1 MSSNPS
7 GSITPVWHEHPHD
20 VVLAQ
25 LQSDAQQGLSTTEAE
40 RRLAQYGLNRLPS
53 ASHRSWASLMV
64 AQLQSPL
71 IYLLFVSAA
80 VAFMLREYSDAL
92 VILVVVV
99 ANAIIGAL
107 QEGRAERSLEALQKL
122 SELRVHVLR
131 DGHEGVIEAHAL
143 VPGDILVLTAGDAVA
158 ADARILEGAAV
169 EVAEA
174 ALTGESLPVPKHHA
188 PLDRETLLA
197 DRKNMVYAGT
207 HMSSGRARAVVVAT
221 GLSTEVG
228 KVAAM
233 TVAAEAPP
241 TPLEKRIAQ
250 FGRWL
255 VVASGVMFAAVVALG
270 LLRGLPLGQ
279 ILMVGIGQVV
289 SMVPEGL
296 PVAITVALAVGVQRM
311 AAQGAI
317 VRRLSAV
324 ETLGSTTVICSD
336 KTGTLTRNEMTVTRL
351 VLADGRTLEVTG
363 AGYAPEGQFQPLEP
377 NPAAGPASPLFPG
390 DDAPLLT
397 LLEAVVLCNDA
408 ELVAP
413 DGADPRWRAVG
424 DPTEA
429 ALLTLALKGGIR
441 HETLKH
447 RHPRVAELPFDANV
461 RMMATQHQTPEGPLV
476 VLKGAVESVL
486 ELCYARQVG
495 LERQPLDA
503 HARAEVYTHADGLAR
518 DALRV
523 LAVAVVHGM
532 RLVPEAGYKGLKGQ
546 GVFLG
551 LVGQL
556 DPPREEVKQAVAD
569 CLAAGIRPVM
579 VTGDHK
585 VTGMAIAH
593 MLGIAKADELAVD
606 GRELE
611 GLSEEALAEKLPRIA
626 VFARVHPAQ
635 KLRIV
640 TAFQRQ
646 GAVVAMTGDGVN
658 DAPALA
664 RADVGVAMGITGT
677 DVAKAAA
684 RVVLTDD
691 NFATLVRA
699 VEEGR
704 IVYSNVRK
712 LLLYLFSTAVA
723 ALMVLF
729 LALLGGLPL
738 PLAAVQILWINLATD
753 GVVTV
758 NLIMEPPEGDE
769 LRRPPGKLDEPL
781 ITPSL
786 FRRMML
792 LAPTMALSTLGYF
805 VWQLSTGAPFREV
818 QTETFTVLAV
828 CQWFNVLNCRS
839 SWQSVFQQNPLKNPW
854 LVGGLLVGNVMH
866 MGVIFIPVLND
877 IFHTTPIPWDKVLL
891 IGLVASPVLWVEE
904 LRKFFLR
911 RRNNAHARG

>member
-1 MSSNPS
+1 MSSKLS
-7 GSITPVWHEHPHD
+7 STSAPVWHEQSHE

-25 LQSDAQQGLSTTEAE
+25 LDTSAQRGLTSQEAQQ
-40 RRLAQYGLNRLPS
+40 RLVRFGQNRLPS
-53 ASHRSWASLMV
+53 APRRSLTHLLL

-71 IYLLFVSAA
+71 IYLLFVSAT
-80 VAFMLREYSDAL
+80 VAFLLKEYSDAL

-99 ANAIIGAL
+99 ANAVIGAM
-107 QEGRAERSLEALQKL
+107 QEGRAERSLVALQKL
-122 SELRVHVLR
+122 SELKVHVLR
-131 DGHEGVIEAHAL
+131 DGHELIVQAQEL
-143 VPGDILVLTAGDAVA
+143 VPGDILVLAAGDAVA
-158 ADARILEGAAV
+158 ADARLLEGAAL

-174 ALTGESLPVPKHHA
+174 ALTGESVPVSKHIA
-188 PLDRETLLA
+188 PLERETVLA

-207 HMSSGRARAVVVAT
+207 HLAAGRARAVVVAT

-233 TVAAEAPP
+233 TAAAEAPQ
-241 TPLEKRIAQ
+241 TPLEKRIAE

-255 VVASGVMFAAVVALG
+255 VVASGVMFAGVVSLG
-270 LLRGLPLGQ
+270 LLRGLPLGD

-311 AAQGAI
+311 AARGAI

-336 KTGTLTRNEMTVTRL
+336 KTGTLTRNEMTVTQV
-351 VLADGRTLEVTG
+351 VLADGRALRVTG
-363 AGYAPEGQFQPLEP
+363 GGYAPEGRFLRDELE
-377 NPAAGPASPLFPG
+377 LFPG

-397 LLEAVVLCNDA
+397 LLEAVSLCNDA
-408 ELVAP
+408 ELVPP
-413 DGADPRWRAVG
+413 DGADARWRAVG

-429 ALLTLALKGGIR
+429 ALLTLALKGGVE
-441 HETLKH
+441 HAPLVH
-447 RHPRVAELPFDANV
+447 RHPRVAELPFDAGV
-461 RMMATQHQTPEGPLV
+461 RMMATQHQAPEGPLV
-476 VLKGAVESVL
+476 VIKGAVESVL
-486 ELCYARQVG
+486 RLCSARQVG
-495 LERQPLDA
+495 LERLIFTDEQRGMVLEQ
-503 HARAEVYTHADGLAR
+503 AERLAQE
-518 DALRV
+518 ALRV
-523 LAVAVVHGM
+523 LAVAVVHGR
-532 RLVPEAGYKGLKGQ
+532 RLEPETGYAPLEGQ
-546 GVFLG
+546 GVFVG

-556 DPPREEVKQAVAD
+556 DPPREEVKQAVQD

-579 VTGDHK
+579 VTGDHQG
-585 VTGMAIAH
+585 TGMAIAR
-593 MLGIAKADELAVD
+593 MLGIARVGDLAVD
-606 GRELE
+606 GRALE
-611 GLSEEALAEKLPRIA
+611 ALTDEALAEQLPRIA

-640 TAFQRQ
+640 EAFQRR

-723 ALMVLF
+723 ALLVLF

-753 GVVTV
+753 GVVTI

-769 LRRPPGKLDEPL
+769 LRRPPTPLDEPL
-781 ITPSL
+781 LTRAL
-786 FRRMML
+786 MRRMLL
-792 LAPTMALSTLGYF
+792 LAPTMAFSTLGYF
-805 VWQLSTGAPFREV
+805 VWQLSTGAPFQEV

-839 SWQSVFQQNPLKNPW
+839 EWQSIFQQNPLKNPW
-854 LVGGLLVGNVMH
+854 LVGGLIVGNVMH
-866 MGVIFIPVLND
+866 MGVIFIPALND
-877 IFHTTPIPWDKVLL
+877 IFHTTPIALDTVLL

-904 LRKFFLR
+904 VRKFFR
-911 RRNNAHARG
+911 RRRMAK